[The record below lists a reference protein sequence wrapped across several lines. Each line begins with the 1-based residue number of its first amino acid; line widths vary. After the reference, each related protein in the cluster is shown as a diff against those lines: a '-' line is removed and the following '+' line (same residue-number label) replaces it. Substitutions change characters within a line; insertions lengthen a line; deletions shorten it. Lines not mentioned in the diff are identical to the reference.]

1 MMKYGIWEF
10 NETDG
15 LTGRPLNLPEIKI
28 SKDQLWETE
37 DTTEGKIWKWPLYLT
52 RQKWCSPVEAND
64 FNKAFFGGLK
74 AMKQYR
80 PVHFNLEPD
89 LDARTIRW
97 QTDRLS
103 DYFPGPDAESI
114 A

>member
-15 LTGRPLNLPEIKI
+15 LAGRPLNLPEIKI

>member
-1 MMKYGIWEF
+1 MKKYGIWEF
-10 NETDG
+10 NELDG

-28 SKDQLWETE
+28 SKEQLWETE
-37 DTTEGKIWKWPLYLT
+37 DTTEGKVWKWPMYLT
-52 RQKWCSPVEAND
+52 KQKWCSPTVAND
-64 FNKAFFGGLK
+64 FNRVFFEGLK
-74 AMKQYR
+74 ALERDR
-80 PVHFNLEPD
+80 PLNFKGEPE

-103 DYFPGPDAESI
+103 DFFPGPDAEAI